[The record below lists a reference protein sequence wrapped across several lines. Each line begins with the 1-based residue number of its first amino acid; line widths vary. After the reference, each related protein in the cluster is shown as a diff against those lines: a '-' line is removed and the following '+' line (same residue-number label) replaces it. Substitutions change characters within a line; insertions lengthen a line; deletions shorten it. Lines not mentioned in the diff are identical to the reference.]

1 MTWPYSV
8 YLRVDIL
15 YHSIHFSTNTM
26 LASLVGVYFAG
37 AQLALAVD
45 ICNSKFRIWVPREG
59 EKPTLDV
66 VVREKAGSISG
77 WREYLTEPMTP
88 THRQTGTVYWPF
100 HEQKEREFLLIHN
113 PTGADVET
121 LDTADVNKTHE
132 TAQVRTSPRHPCR
145 KLTYAVHFKV
155 ERGDAT
161 AMRCRW
167 R

>member
-1 MTWPYSV
+1 M
-8 YLRVDIL
+8 
-15 YHSIHFSTNTM
+15 F
-26 LASLVGVYFAG
+26 ASLVVVYFAG
-37 AQLALAVD
+37 AQLALATD
-45 ICNSKFRIWVPREG
+45 ICNSRFRIWVPREG

-66 VVREKAGSISG
+66 VVQPEVGNIAG
-77 WREYLTEPMTP
+77 WREYPSEPMTP
-88 THRQTGTVYWPF
+88 THRLAGTVFWAF

-121 LDTADVNKTHE
+121 LDTADVNETHE
-132 TAQVRTSPRHPCR
+132 TAQVRMSPRHPCR

-155 ERGDAT
+155 DRGDAT